1 MCFST
6 KKLVLKQAKRNKVF
20 YKVLEHHNGN
30 IYTPY
35 VGMSIVLNETYES
48 SSSLIIFGSM
58 CAGLGE
64 GVFHLFKNKKSA
76 KRCIKTFSVPSC
88 VKRSS
93 VPKDI
98 NRFIVKAIV
107 PKGAFYA
114 VDHDEVITNKVLYKR
129 M

>member
-1 MCFST
+1 MCFIT
-6 KKLVLKQAKRNKVF
+6 KKLVFKLAKRRKIF
-20 YKVLEHHNGN
+20 YKVVEYHNGD

-35 VGMSIVLNETYES
+35 VGMSIVLNEMYES
-48 SSSLIIFGSM
+48 PSSLITFDSM
-58 CAGLGE
+58 CAELGD

-76 KRCIKTFSVPSC
+76 ERCIKRFSVPSC
-88 VKRSS
+88 IKRSS

-98 NRFIVKAIV
+98 NSFIVKAIV

-114 VDHDEVITNKVLYKR
+114 VDHDEVITNKVIYKI